1 MFRKPASFVVAA
13 LIWAI
18 PFAALATDWPETPVP
33 VETQISPVAKRI
45 VYNGMDM
52 HASVFDSHEHSAD
65 ILAFYRKVWGGKVV
79 VNEMG
84 GKQIIAHREG
94 DYFTTVEVADAGEG
108 SKGQIG
114 VIDLATAPRHPEPGK
129 GFARPEGTKVF
140 NDIAYPDDPV
150 PARTI
155 AMDNGL
161 SAGQNAEYF
170 REHLLADGWKPADGS
185 RCAATSC
192 VLSYE
197 RGSGK
202 LTVVVVQDRD
212 DHSQV
217 VINVQDPNGV
227 TP

>member
-1 MFRKPASFVVAA
+1 MSRNPARTMWLAWLAMLPFTASAA
-13 LIWAI
+13 N
-18 PFAALATDWPETPVP
+18 WPDTPVP
-33 VETQISPVAKRI
+33 GETQVSSVAKRI

-52 HASVFDSHEHSAD
+52 HASVFESREHSDD
-65 ILAFYRKVWGGKVV
+65 ILAFYRKAWGDKVV
-79 VNEMG
+79 VNKMG
-84 GKQIIAHREG
+84 DNQVIAHRDG
-94 DYFTTVEVADAGEG
+94 DYFTTVEVADAGDG
-108 SKGQIG
+108 SKGKIG
-114 VIDLATAPRHPEPGK
+114 VVNLASAPTHPDLGK
-129 GFARPEGTKVF
+129 GFARPDGTKVF

-155 AMDNGL
+155 AMSNGL

-170 REHLLADGWKPADGS
+170 REHLLADGWKPADEN
-185 RCAATSC
+185 RCSSASC

-202 LTVVVVQDRD
+202 MTMVVVQDHD
-212 DHSQV
+212 DHSQI